1 MLAFALIA
9 RSRYDFWWVLIP
21 IALVAWWCMHESG
34 VHATIA
40 GVVDGDA
47 ADDAG
52 LAAGD
57 TITRV
62 GSETVTDAAGLTRAL
77 ATMNPGD
84 RVKVTW
90 TTAGGATQSATVT
103 LDASPV
109 N

>member
-1 MLAFALIA
+1 M
-9 RSRYDFWWVLIP
+9 
-21 IALVAWWCMHESG
+21 
-34 VHATIA
+34 
-40 GVVDGDA
+40 VDGDA

-62 GSETVTDAAGLTRAL
+62 GSTTVTDAAGLTQAL
-77 ATMNPGD
+77 STMNPGD
-84 RVKVTW
+84 RVQVTW
-90 TTAGGATQSATVT
+90 TTTDGDSQSATVT